1 LQAAASRTGGE
12 HVESAAFEQG
22 AVIGQRAFVVV
33 DAENR
38 FGAVRHDLRPAMTIG
53 LIPLRKR
60 LNHQVKRKVM
70 KEKRRL
76 RRKRERAA
84 AAEAVLDQSA

>member
-1 LQAAASRTGGE
+1 M
-12 HVESAAFEQG
+12 
-22 AVIGQRAFVVV
+22 I
-33 DAENR
+33 
-38 FGAVRHDLRPAMTIG
+38 IG

-76 RRKRERAA
+76 PRKRERAA
-84 AAEAVLDQSA
+84 AAEAVLDQRA